1 MNPIDASFTPDPRR
15 RGPDDETARDE
26 FLQAHPPE
34 AFLAEVDALR
44 AGRRAP
50 WFRPLAVSL
59 AAAGLA
65 VAVVTVGVPS
75 PDDGARSKGNATV
88 DTNRTATGEAALGF
102 VVKRA
107 DRQQA
112 GADGQVCRAG
122 DQLRLLATQ
131 QAWSYGLAFSVDAAG
146 HVEPLLVGP
155 DGKSLPL
162 ARGRDLPLPGGR
174 ELDDYVGPE
183 WYWLIV
189 SERPLELAASA
200 AEARRSVLDHVARGG
215 RPADLE
221 LTVEEGARALGFW
234 IVNSCFV

>member
-1 MNPIDASFTPDPRR
+1 MKTHDLSFSPDPRR
-15 RGPDDETARDE
+15 RGPDDETARAG
-26 FLQAHPPE
+26 FLAEHPPE

-44 AGRRAP
+44 ASRRTP
-50 WFRPLAVSL
+50 WFRPLALSL

-75 PDDGARSKGNATV
+75 EDDGARSKGNASV
-88 DTNRTATGEAALGF
+88 DTNRTAASEATLGF

-112 GADGQVCRAG
+112 GAAGQVCRAG

-146 HVEPLLVGP
+146 HVQPLHVGP

-162 ARGRDLPLPGGR
+162 ARGRDLPLPGDR

-183 WYWLIV
+183 WYWLVV
-189 SERPLELAASA
+189 SERPLEFRALAAGA
-200 AEARRSVLDHVARGG
+200 GRSVLDHLARGG
-215 RPADLE
+215 RPADLS

-234 IVNSCFV
+234 IEKR